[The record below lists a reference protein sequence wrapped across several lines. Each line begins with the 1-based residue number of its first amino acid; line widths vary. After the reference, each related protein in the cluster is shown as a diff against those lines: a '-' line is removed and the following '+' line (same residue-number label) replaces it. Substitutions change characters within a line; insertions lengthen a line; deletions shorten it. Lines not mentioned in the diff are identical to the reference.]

1 MTYEVEV
8 SWPLDGI
15 SMYGSLT
22 RPDGAGPFPGVV
34 LVAGSGPTDRN
45 WNSPLLPGD
54 NGSGRL
60 IAQALAGAGVACLR
74 YDKRASGPHVP
85 ENFPAMIGRI
95 SMQSHLDELTAAV
108 GVLAGQ
114 DFVDSSRLVGIGNS
128 EGCLHVLHY
137 ATSQQEIAL
146 IGLVLLSPPGR
157 AVGELLISQLALQL
171 AQVPGGD
178 TLLPLVEAAAS
189 RYSADEPMDPDPSL
203 PEPIR
208 MVLASFETPAN
219 LPFARELWSEDA
231 CDTLARVQLPT
242 LVVIGRKDAQV
253 DAEIDGPR
261 LQRAAADHA
270 NVTFAFPP
278 NANHVLKEEPRSIAE
293 VAASGNARY
302 SDPET
307 HLDPEA
313 VGIVNSWLASVVAV
327 GPEAL

>member
-1 MTYEVEV
+1 MSDEFEV
-8 SWPLDGI
+8 SWPLDGMT
-15 SMYGSLT
+15 MYGSVT
-22 RPDGAGPFPGVV
+22 RPSGGGPFPGVV

-60 IAQALAGAGVACLR
+60 IARTLANAGIACLR
-74 YDKRASGPHVP
+74 YDKRASGPDVA
-85 ENFPAMIGRI
+85 ENLLALIGHI

-114 DFVDSSRLVGIGNS
+114 DFVDSSRLVGLGNS

-137 ATSQQEIAL
+137 ATSQQEVAL

-157 AVGELLISQLALQL
+157 AVGELLISQLSLQL
-171 AQVPGGD
+171 AQVPGGS
-178 TLLPLVEAAAS
+178 TLLPLVEAAAA
-189 RYSADEPMDPDPSL
+189 RYSAGRSMDPDPSL

-208 MVLASFETPAN
+208 MVLESFETPAN

-231 CDTLARVQLPT
+231 CDTLPSVLLPT
-242 LVVIGRKDAQV
+242 LVVIGGKDAQV
-253 DAEIDGPR
+253 DAEVDGQR
-261 LQRAAADHA
+261 LQHAAAGHA

-313 VGIVNSWLASVVAV
+313 VGIVRSWLEDLLASD
-327 GPEAL
+327 